1 MEGVPSVIHYTLCD
15 GGGVVRG
22 YARVFALEA
31 IHALIE
37 EILPGT
43 YGKTLA
49 IDNTSAEAMLAG
61 GPGSQRTRHLKIRAN
76 YVREAVEEG
85 RMRIRHVSGQG
96 QLADLATKMQPRLR
110 LHQLLRLWGFMGSC
124 LVETLQV
131 MKLCVVMILAM
142 ISSLVCPSRAQLQDF
157 KEPVKA
163 AGWDELALFLL
174 FVGLITIVCWEFFKW
189 GAACVYKTLKAQRK
203 KRKMQEVGEIAAKAA
218 RQAIKEQMSG
228 RRSMSSSSSYRLPDL
243 PTLSAEVPFEEPNPR
258 TPTLRRRSSEARV
271 HSSPDVSSQASTD
284 TNVLDEP
291 VGERKRV
298 AHDMISLMTLE
309 EIKVGLRAELLPV
322 SGLKSNLVP
331 RLAEKLNLEVGTDHR
346 VLATVKQMKYVLWR
360 AKDLSGRARIRWAD
374 VNNRSRISMWIQSWK
389 NG

>member
-110 LHQLLRLWGFMGSC
+110 LHQLRRLWGFMGSC

-203 KRKMQEVGEIAAKAA
+203 
-218 RQAIKEQMSG
+218 G
-228 RRSMSSSSSYRLPDL
+228 RCRRLERL
-243 PTLSAEVPFEEPNPR
+243 QLK
-258 TPTLRRRSSEARV
+258 
-271 HSSPDVSSQASTD
+271 Q
-284 TNVLDEP
+284 LD
-291 VGERKRV
+291 
-298 AHDMISLMTLE
+298 
-309 EIKVGLRAELLPV
+309 
-322 SGLKSNLVP
+322 
-331 RLAEKLNLEVGTDHR
+331 
-346 VLATVKQMKYVLWR
+346 KQ
-360 AKDLSGRARIRWAD
+360 S
-374 VNNRSRISMWIQSWK
+374 RSR
-389 NG
+389 